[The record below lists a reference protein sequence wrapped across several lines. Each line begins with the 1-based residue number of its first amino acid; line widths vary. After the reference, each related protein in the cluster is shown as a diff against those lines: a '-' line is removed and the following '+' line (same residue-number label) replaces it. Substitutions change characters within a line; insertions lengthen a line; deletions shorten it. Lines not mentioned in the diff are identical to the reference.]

1 MKLGKPF
8 ADRNN
13 VTGNWSTTI
22 VSILKLTNKLNIK
35 RGTQMN
41 LLKPISSAVI
51 AGSVLLAF
59 MPTSAHA
66 QESLGLALE
75 EIIVTAQRRAQSLQD
90 VPISVSVVTDDFIV
104 ENDIR
109 SLQDLNGTVPGFY
122 ATNSVNYGAAPLS
135 IRGIGGANGG
145 GNFFNDEPVAVY
157 VDDVYISRLSFSTAD
172 LIDVDSIQVLRGPQG
187 TLYGRNS
194 TAGAL
199 LLRTARPTEEFEG
212 YAKLGIAEHGET
224 RVSGA
229 ISGSLS
235 DNFQAR
241 LAVGYS
247 DRDGWG
253 TNTVDGSDIGGSD
266 ETTGRLSLRYRPS
279 DSFSADLILET
290 QDRSASP
297 ATIALANVAPLTPS
311 TPFVLRSDLDAVLD
325 SNSFA
330 LNDPSANDS
339 DSSSA
344 TLLLNWQFGNVT
356 LDSVTAFRSYELIG
370 AQDSDGTQFTLF
382 NNSGLLDSDQFSQE
396 LRLSSTTSDKF
407 SWVVGAYFLTEDV
420 IQDFTINNFQG
431 LFGAGTS
438 ATVNATQDTD
448 AYALFADVTW
458 SLTDNLELIL
468 GARYSD
474 ETKDFTNAL
483 NVRTIRSSIPLP
495 IPFGPFPPGAR
506 IPGGI
511 PVSPPAAFAQEA
523 DFDDFT
529 PRIVFNYRFNDNL
542 TGYASYSQSF
552 KSGGFNSFGLTP
564 AFDNEEIDAFEI
576 GFKSTLADGRATLNG
591 AIFSYD
597 YTNLQVRLPVPT
609 GGVNIQNAGEADVQG
624 AELELA
630 WAVSDRFKLAA
641 NVAFLDTE
649 LNEFITQEIPENL
662 IFLIGAPIPLNN
674 VNAAGNELTRA
685 PDIQYYISA
694 DYEFSLSENLI
705 ANLLLNYRFQD
716 DVFFLETNQGTNTF
730 RSDSSDEV
738 GIRLTIKPASER
750 WELGL
755 FGQNIGDERT
765 ITQVT
770 ALGGH
775 PNAAISEPSKWGIDF
790 KLNF

>member
-1 MKLGKPF
+1 MMKIFKK
-8 ADRNN
+8 AEK
-13 VTGNWSTTI
+13 I
-22 VSILKLTNKLNIK
+22 ILI
-35 RGTQMN
+35 
-41 LLKPISSAVI
+41 
-51 AGSVLLAF
+51 
-59 MPTSAHA
+59 TSAIAASGVSA
-66 QESLGLALE
+66 QTSPNEGAPAAVLE
-75 EIIVTAQRRAQSLQD
+75 ELIVTAQRREQSIQD
-90 VPISVSVVTDDFIV
+90 VPISVSVVTDKFIS
-104 ENDIR
+104 ENDVR
-109 SLQDLNGTVPGFY
+109 SLQDLNGTIPGFY

-172 LIDVDSIQVLRGPQG
+172 LIDVESIQVLRGPQG

-199 LLRTARPTEEFEG
+199 LLKTARPTEEFEG
-212 YAKLGIAEHGET
+212 HLKLGFAEHGET

-229 ISGSLS
+229 VSGPLS
-235 DNFQAR
+235 NSVQAR

-247 DRDGWG
+247 DRDGFG
-253 TNTVDGSDIGGSD
+253 TNTFDGSDIGGSD
-266 ETTGRLSLRYRPS
+266 ETTGRLSLRYAPS
-279 DSFSADLILET
+279 DVFTADLILET

-311 TPFVLRSDLDAVLD
+311 TPFIRRSDLDELLD

-330 LNDPSANDS
+330 INDPSSNDS
-339 DSSSA
+339 DTSSG
-344 TLLLNWQFGNVT
+344 TLILNWQLGGLT
-356 LDSVTAFRSYELIG
+356 LDSVTAFRSYELVG

-382 NNSGLLDSDQFSQE
+382 NNNGLLDSDQFSQE
-396 LRLSSTTSDKF
+396 LRLSSSTDNF
-407 SWVVGAYFLTEDV
+407 SWVVGAYYLTEDV

-448 AYALFADVTW
+448 ALALFADVTW
-458 SLTDNLELIL
+458 NVTDNLELIV

-474 ETKDFTNAL
+474 ETKDFSNNL

-495 IPFGPFPPGAR
+495 IPFGPFPPGAQ

-511 PVSPPAAFAQEA
+511 PVAPPGFFTEEA

-529 PRIVFNYRFNDNL
+529 PRVVLNYRFNDNFS
-542 TGYASYSQSF
+542 GYASYSQSF

-564 AFDNEEIDAFEI
+564 AFENEEIDAFEI
-576 GFKSTLADGRATLNG
+576 GFKSTLANGRATLNG

-609 GGVNIQNAGEADVQG
+609 GGVNILNAGEAEVQG

-630 WAVSDRFKLAA
+630 WQVSDQLKISANAA
-641 NVAFLDTE
+641 YLDTE
-649 LNEFITQEIPENL
+649 LNEFLTQEIPEDL
-662 IFLIGAPIPLNN
+662 RFLIGAPIPLNN

-685 PDIQYYISA
+685 PDVQYYISA
-694 DYEFSLSENLI
+694 DYDFSLSSNLY
-705 ANLLLNYRFQD
+705 ANFLINYRFQD
-716 DVFFLETNQGTNTF
+716 DVFFLETNQNTDTF
-730 RSDSSDEV
+730 RSESSDEIGV
-738 GIRLTIKPASER
+738 RFTIRPTSEL
-750 WELGL
+750 WELGI
-755 FGQNIGDERT
+755 FGQNISDERT

-775 PNAAISEPSKWGIDF
+775 PNAAISEPSKWGVDF
-790 KLNF
+790 RLNF

>member
-1 MKLGKPF
+1 MKVFKK
-8 ADRNN
+8 ADKILLI
-13 VTGNWSTTI
+13 TGAIAASG
-22 VSILKLTNKLNIK
+22 VSAQTPQ
-35 RGTQMN
+35 GE
-41 LLKPISSAVI
+41 SA
-51 AGSVLLAF
+51 
-59 MPTSAHA
+59 PT
-66 QESLGLALE
+66 LLE
-75 EIIVTAQRRAQSLQD
+75 ELIVTAQRREQSIQD
-90 VPISVSVVTDDFIV
+90 VPISVSVVTDKFIA

-199 LLRTARPTEEFEG
+199 LLKTARPTEEFDG
-212 YAKLGIAEHGET
+212 YVKVGFADHGES
-224 RVSGA
+224 RLSGA
-229 ISGSLS
+229 VSGSLS

-241 LAVGYS
+241 LALGFS
-247 DRDGWG
+247 DRDGFG
-253 TNTVDGSDIGGSD
+253 TNTVDGSDIAGSD
-266 ETTGRLSLRYRPS
+266 ETTARLSLRYTPS
-279 DSFSADLILET
+279 DVFSADLILET

-311 TPFVLRSDLDAVLD
+311 TPFVLRSDLDTLLD
-325 SNSFA
+325 SDSFA
-330 LNDPSANDS
+330 LNDPSSNES
-339 DSSSA
+339 DSGSA
-344 TLLLNWQFGNVT
+344 TLLLNWQLGGVT
-356 LDSVTAFRSYELIG
+356 LDSVTAYRSYELVG

-382 NNSGLLDSDQFSQE
+382 NNNGLLDSEQFSQE
-396 LRLSSTTSDKF
+396 LRLSGNSDNF
-407 SWVVGAYFLTEDV
+407 SWVVGAYYLTEDV

-438 ATVNATQDTD
+438 ATVNAAQDTD

-458 SLTDNLELIL
+458 NITDNLEILL

-474 ETKDFTNAL
+474 ETKDFTNNL
-483 NVRTIRSSIPLP
+483 GVRTIRSSIPLP
-495 IPFGPFPPGAR
+495 IPFGPFPPGAI

-511 PVSPPAAFAQEA
+511 PVAPPGAFAQEA

-529 PRIVFNYRFNDNL
+529 PRVVLNYSFNENVS
-542 TGYASYSQSF
+542 GYASYSQSF

-564 AFDNEEIDAFEI
+564 AFENEEIDAFEL
-576 GFKSTLADGRATLNG
+576 GFKSVLADGRASLSG
-591 AIFSYD
+591 ALFSYD

-630 WAVSDRFKLAA
+630 WQATDRLKITANAA
-641 NVAFLDTE
+641 YLDTE
-649 LNEFITQEIPENL
+649 LEEFLTQEIPEDL
-662 IFLIGAPIPLNN
+662 LFLIGAPIPLND

-685 PDIQYYISA
+685 PDFQYYISA
-694 DYEFSLSENLI
+694 DYDFSLG
-705 ANLLLNYRFQD
+705 ANLYANFLINYRFQD
-716 DVFFLETNQGTNTF
+716 DVFFLETNQNTAAF
-730 RSDSSDEV
+730 SAESSNEV
-738 GIRLTIKPASER
+738 GVRFTIRPTSDR
-750 WELGL
+750 WELGI
-755 FGQNIGDERT
+755 FGQNITDERT

-775 PNAAISEPSKWGIDF
+775 PNAAISEPSKWGVDF

>member
-1 MKLGKPF
+1 VFKK
-8 ADRNN
+8 ADKILLI
-13 VTGNWSTTI
+13 TGAIAASG
-22 VSILKLTNKLNIK
+22 VSAQT
-35 RGTQMN
+35 
-41 LLKPISSAVI
+41 PEVESPA
-51 AGSVLLAF
+51 VLL
-59 MPTSAHA
+59 
-66 QESLGLALE
+66 E
-75 EIIVTAQRRAQSLQD
+75 ELVVTAQRREQSIQD
-90 VPISVSVVTDDFIV
+90 VPISVSVVTDTFIS

-109 SLQDLNGTVPGFY
+109 SLQDLNGTIPGFY

-172 LIDVDSIQVLRGPQG
+172 LIDVDSVQVLRGPQG

-199 LLRTARPTEEFEG
+199 LLQTARPTEETEG
-212 YAKLGIAEHGET
+212 YVKLGFAEHGET

-229 ISGSLS
+229 VSGALS
-235 DNFQAR
+235 DNVQAR
-241 LAVGYS
+241 LALGYS
-247 DRDGWG
+247 DRDGFG
-253 TNTVDGSDIGGSD
+253 TNTFDGSDIGGSD
-266 ETTGRLSLRYRPS
+266 ETTGRLSLRYTPS
-279 DSFSADLILET
+279 DVFTADLILET
-290 QDRSASP
+290 QDRSAAP

-311 TPFVLRSDLDAVLD
+311 TPFVLRSDLDDLLD
-325 SNSFA
+325 SDSFA
-330 LNDPSANDS
+330 LNDPSSNES

-344 TLLLNWQFGNVT
+344 TLLLNWQLGNVT
-356 LDSVTAFRSYELIG
+356 LDSVTAYRSYELVG

-382 NNSGLLDSDQFSQE
+382 NNNGLLDSEQFSQE
-396 LRLSSTTSDKF
+396 LRLSASNDNF
-407 SWVVGAYFLTEDV
+407 SWVVGAYYLTEDI

-438 ATVNATQDTD
+438 ATVNAAQDTD
-448 AYALFADVTW
+448 AYALFADFTW
-458 SLTDNLELIL
+458 NISDKLELLL

-474 ETKDFTNAL
+474 ETKDFSNAL
-483 NVRTIRSSIPLP
+483 NVTTIRSSIPLP
-495 IPFGPFPPGAR
+495 IPFGPFPPGAQ

-511 PVSPPAAFAQEA
+511 PVAPPGLFSQEA
-523 DFDDFT
+523 SFDDFT
-529 PRIVFNYRFNDNL
+529 PRVVLNYSFNDNVS
-542 TGYASYSQSF
+542 GYASFSQSF

-564 AFDNEEIDAFEI
+564 AFENEEIEAFEL

-630 WAVSDRFKLAA
+630 WQASDRLKIAA
-641 NVAFLDTE
+641 NVSFLDTE
-649 LNEFITQEIPENL
+649 LEEFSTQEIPEEL
-662 IFLIGAPIPLNN
+662 LFLIGAPIPLND

-685 PDIQYYISA
+685 PDVQYYISA
-694 DYEFSLSENLI
+694 DYDFSLS
-705 ANLLLNYRFQD
+705 ANLDANFLINYRFQD
-716 DVFFLETNQGTNTF
+716 DVFFLETNQNTETF
-730 RSDSSDEV
+730 RAESSNEV
-738 GIRLTIKPASER
+738 GVRFTIRPTSDR
-750 WELGL
+750 WELGI
-755 FGQNIGDERT
+755 FGQNITDERT

-775 PNAAISEPSKWGIDF
+775 PNAAISEPSKWGVDF